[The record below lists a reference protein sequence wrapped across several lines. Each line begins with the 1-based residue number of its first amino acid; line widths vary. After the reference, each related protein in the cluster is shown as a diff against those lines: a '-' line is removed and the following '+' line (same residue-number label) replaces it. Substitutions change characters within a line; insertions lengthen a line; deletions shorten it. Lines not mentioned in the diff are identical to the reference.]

1 MESPMAMAETDALSY
16 STQKEQIMTKDDPLP
31 TGPNNFKEVHVDF
44 LPELSTGQYLQWL
57 SVTFTHYGLRVFDCF
72 SLQVDNE

>member
-44 LPELSTGQYLQWL
+44 LPELSTG
-57 SVTFTHYGLRVFDCF
+57 
-72 SLQVDNE
+72 